1 MSEYGVGL
9 FITWEGGGGGGLE
22 DFGRSNGFQV
32 EWTKD
37 QSLPSECKCKLTAN
51 QSDEGKGG

>member
-9 FITWEGGGGGGLE
+9 FITWEGGGLE

-32 EWTKD
+32 ERTKD
-37 QSLPSECKCKLTAN
+37 QSLPSECKAET
-51 QSDEGKGG
+51 

>member
-9 FITWEGGGGGGLE
+9 FITWEGGVGGGLE

-37 QSLPSECKCKLTAN
+37 QSLPSECKAET
-51 QSDEGKGG
+51 